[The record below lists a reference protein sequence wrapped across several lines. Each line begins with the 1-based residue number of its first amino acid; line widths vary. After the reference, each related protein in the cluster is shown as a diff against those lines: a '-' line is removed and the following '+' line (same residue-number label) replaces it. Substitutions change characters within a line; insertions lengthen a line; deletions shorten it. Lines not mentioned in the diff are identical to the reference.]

1 MRTVTIGLVLLC
13 LVGVVAPATA
23 QTADPLGLISFG
35 ALIPYVGAGA
45 PTGAMSLLLVSSP
58 VGSGDLHMFLFDSTC
73 TRGGPAVSLPL
84 TTNDVALLRLD
95 NIGDSV
101 PTSGLVAIAAPDVAG
116 FSLVPLST
124 PIHARVQWINAAKDY
139 VRVFDPI
146 AIQHAEATDTSQ
158 VWNPLRTAAS
168 FFALPE
174 SATSR
179 STLVLVCPTS
189 SVIGGAFR
197 PPVGFPKLVPKP
209 MAAGPTPLRVRV
221 YDDDEVFLRDLAT
234 TCNCLSQIPLP
245 TLSTIYSDQVSAPS
259 GTYTEIEGGN
269 QATGFRS
276 FTGYLA
282 TITDGRDSFVRL
294 HNGNALSLRGTLTPG
309 SR

>member
-1 MRTVTIGLVLLC
+1 MT
-13 LVGVVAPATA
+13 
-23 QTADPLGLISFG
+23 
-35 ALIPYVGAGA
+35 
-45 PTGAMSLLLVSSP
+45 M
-58 VGSGDLHMFLFDSTC
+58 
-73 TRGGPAVSLPL
+73 
-84 TTNDVALLRLD
+84 NDVALLRLD
-95 NIGDSV
+95 NIDNGV

-146 AIQHAEATDTSQ
+146 AIQHAEATDISQ

-179 STLVLVCPTS
+179 STLVLVCPTRVS
-189 SVIGGAFR
+189 SAAPSGR
-197 PPVGFPKLVPKP
+197 PWGFLSCSETHGRL
-209 MAAGPTPLRVRV
+209 AHPLRVRV

-259 GTYTEIEGGN
+259 GTYTEIEG
-269 QATGFRS
+269 ATRQLGSAPSRVTSPRS
-276 FTGYLA
+276 RKAGIASSVSTMA
-282 TITDGRDSFVRL
+282 MR
-294 HNGNALSLRGTLTPG
+294 
-309 SR
+309 